1 MTRAEIERHLRRA
14 RWPEP
19 PAHLRAR
26 VLAAAPTANRPVTWA
41 DRVWFSR
48 TWRVTAAAAAA
59 GAMAMVSLPDAADS
73 RRFVPTPQAMAE
85 AQVIDD
91 AGRDI
96 GLPPNVTQALVD
108 RALRVDA
115 RADRQRLALQA
126 LVVEGEIR

>member
-1 MTRAEIERHLRRA
+1 
-14 RWPEP
+14 
-19 PAHLRAR
+19 LRAR
-26 VLAAAPTANRPVTWA
+26 LLAAAPTANRPVTWA

-91 AGRDI
+91 AARDI